1 MRMNDHHLAK
11 GSIYLITSYVLFY
24 LSGYLIHFVLARNV
38 SPSTYGAIGVILSI
52 LTLLQILLMHGIPTA
67 AAKYLSEGAD
77 GKETRKK
84 SLILQFVYTFL
95 ICLFVYLS
103 STMIADVLRDKT
115 FIPYLKFLPIVILM
129 RSMNQLFNNF
139 FGGYREFKRQAIHM
153 AIDSFPR
160 ALFVFLF
167 IYLGYGIYGVLGG
180 YAAAS
185 LTGLIYAVILFKPK
199 SGHTS
204 ATYAQIID
212 FSWPVILYAIFFQ
225 LLTSL
230 DLFFIKTLSVTGEY
244 VGFYTS
250 ARVLCTTLTIVS
262 AALSLTLLPSISHSV
277 STRDVKRTNSYI
289 QTSIRYLL
297 MFFVPMAVI
306 ISVHAKGLLA
316 LFFTPEYAKAGN
328 ALSMLVWGWFFLQ
341 TFFVISAMINA
352 SGRSKIPAGIAAVS
366 ILISAVSNY
375 YLVNLYGMEGGALAT
390 LITGVVSLGAGLYFV
405 YRIYQIGVHTRS
417 TLRICLGSGLLFGI
431 SVLAK
436 PEGIIL
442 IGWMLLLFT
451 LYVAFLFL
459 AKVINHEDILLM
471 KALIRSFV
479 PGSLRAEV

>member
-52 LTLLQILLMHGIPTA
+52 LTLLQILLMQGIPTA

-77 GKETRKK
+77 GKEIRNK
-84 SLILQFVYTFL
+84 SLILQFVYALL
-95 ICLFVYLS
+95 ICLLVYLL
-103 STMIADVLRDKT
+103 STMIADVFRDKT
-115 FIPYLKFLPIVILM
+115 FIPYLKFLPIVIFI
-129 RSMNQLFNNF
+129 RSINQLFNNF

-199 SGHTS
+199 VGQTS
-204 ATYAQIID
+204 VGYAQIIN
-212 FSWPVILYAIFFQ
+212 FSFPVILYAIFFQ

-230 DLFFIKTLSVTGEY
+230 DLFFIKTLSGSGEY

-277 STRDVKRTNSYI
+277 STKDVERTNAYI
-289 QTSIRYLL
+289 QTSMRYLL
-297 MFFVPMAVI
+297 MFFVPIAVI
-306 ISVHAKGLLA
+306 ISVQAKGLLS

-328 ALSMLVWGWFFLQ
+328 ALSLLVWAWFFLQ

-352 SGRSKIPAGIAAVS
+352 SGRSKIPAGIAAIS
-366 ILISAVSNY
+366 ILISAVSNT
-375 YLVNLYGMEGGALAT
+375 YLVDLYGIEGGALAT
-390 LITGVVSLGAGLYFV
+390 LITGIVSLGAGLYYV
-405 YRIYQIGVHTRS
+405 YRIYQISVHMSS
-417 TLRICLGSGLLFGI
+417 TLRICVASGLVLGI
-431 SVLAK
+431 SVLAE
-436 PEGIIL
+436 PGGILL
-442 IGWMLLLFT
+442 IGWILLLFT

-459 AKVINHEDILLM
+459 VKVINHEDILLM

-479 PGSLRAEV
+479 PGSLRAEL

>member
-38 SPSTYGAIGVILSI
+38 SPGIYGAIGVILSV
-52 LTLLQILLMHGIPTA
+52 LTLLQILLMQGIPTA

-77 GKETRKK
+77 GKEIRNK
-84 SLILQFVYTFL
+84 SLILQFVYTLL
-95 ICLFVYLS
+95 ICLFVYLL
-103 STMIADVLRDKT
+103 STMIADVFRDKT
-115 FIPYLKFLPIVILM
+115 FIPYLKFLPIVIFI
-129 RSMNQLFNNF
+129 RSINQLFNNF

-167 IYLGYGIYGVLGG
+167 LYLGYGIYGVLGG

-199 SGHTS
+199 AGHTS
-204 ATYAQIID
+204 VSYAQIIN
-212 FSWPVILYAIFFQ
+212 FSFPVILYAIFFQ

-230 DLFFIKTLSVTGEY
+230 DLFFIKTLSGSGEV

-277 STRDVKRTNSYI
+277 STKDVERTNAYI
-289 QTSIRYLL
+289 RTSMRYLL
-297 MFFVPMAVI
+297 MFFVPIAVI
-306 ISVHAKGLLA
+306 ISVHAKGLLS

-328 ALSMLVWGWFFLQ
+328 ALSLLVWGWFFLQ

-375 YLVNLYGMEGGALAT
+375 YLVNLYGIEGGALAT
-390 LITGVVSLGAGLYFV
+390 SITGLVSLGAGLYFV
-405 YRIYQIGVHTRS
+405 YRIYQISVHMSS
-417 TLRICLGSGLLFGI
+417 TLRIFVASGLILGI

-436 PEGIIL
+436 PGGILL
-442 IGWMLLLFT
+442 IGWILLLFT
-451 LYVAFLFL
+451 LYMAFLFL
-459 AKVINHEDILLM
+459 VKVINHEDILLM
-471 KALIRSFV
+471 KALMRSFV